1 MPDIP
6 TWTITITGENAEADR
21 RMVLAAVLADCPGW
35 DAGTEM
41 RAFME
46 STRNRLQAGELSITG
61 DRFEVEAVLNA
72 VNNTFPLFLLTD
84 GFKRLSVAEQ
94 TKARNQ
100 AAYATKWLCA
110 AGASI
115 DAAPKGHGTRKVKP
129 VPVPEPVK
137 PKGKNAAAAGARSL
151 FGDEG

>member
-6 TWTITITGENAEADR
+6 LWTITITGENAEAES

-46 STRNRLQAGELSITG
+46 STRDRLQRGELSITG
-61 DRFEVEAVLNA
+61 DRLEIEAVLNS
-72 VNNTFPLFLLTD
+72 VNTTFALFVTTD
-84 GFKRLSVAEQ
+84 GFRRLSGAEQ
-94 TKARNQ
+94 EKARKQ
-100 AAYATKWLCA
+100 AAYAHKWVCA
-110 AGASI
+110 AAKTI
-115 DAAPKGHGTRKVKP
+115 DASPNGHGKRAVA
-129 VPVPEPVK
+129 VPKPEPVK
-137 PKGKNAAAAGARSL
+137 SKGKKAAAVNSLSL